1 MLNFT
6 DQDKK
11 IIRPPRR
18 EFYMDIAEKMKERST
33 CLSRQTGA
41 ILVKDDQ
48 IIATGYNGCPK
59 GLPHCDEVGCIRVE
73 EDVDSG
79 KRHELCRGVHAEQ
92 NTIIQ
97 SAIHGTSTKN
107 ATLYSTDYPC
117 TMCAKIIINA
127 GISKVIYKD
136 GYPDDLAKKIFEQSD
151 VEVEKYKEE

>member
-11 IIRPPRR
+11 IIRPSRR

-41 ILVKDDQ
+41 ILVKDDRV
-48 IIATGYNGCPK
+48 ISTGYNGAPS
-59 GLPHCDEVGCIRVE
+59 GLPHCDEVGCIRME
-73 EDVDSG
+73 KDVPSG
-79 KRHELCRGVHAEQ
+79 QRHELCRGVHAEQ

-151 VEVEKYKEE
+151 VEVEEF